1 MEKTAIESR
10 KNSFLQLLRV
20 VKTLENKLGF
30 NLRPFEWEF
39 KKEHY
44 ALIKN
49 DFAIEQNNKG
59 VIIRIEDE
67 NGEWLLVDDSLS
79 MGGELENVGKK
90 AFDTNIPMKKWW
102 NDNKKHKFEVT
113 PSLLLESINKV
124 TQNQAMFNQNFESHV
139 KSIKQLG
146 NSADSNA
153 KAIELL
159 SDCILE
165 LKEELKK

>member
-1 MEKTAIESR
+1 
-10 KNSFLQLLRV
+10 LC
-20 VKTLENKLGF
+20 
-30 NLRPFEWEF
+30 
-39 KKEHY
+39 
-44 ALIKN
+44 
-49 DFAIEQNNKG
+49 
-59 VIIRIEDE
+59 
-67 NGEWLLVDDSLS
+67 
-79 MGGELENVGKK
+79 MGGELETVGKK
-90 AFDTNIPMKKWW
+90 AFQTNIPMQKWW

-113 PSLLLESINKV
+113 PSLLLENINQV
-124 TQNQAMFNQNFESHV
+124 TQNQKMFNQNFESHV